1 MKKFTSSFN
10 RMDTYLQ
17 RLVIQSE
24 EQTLPNLTIYTAT
37 NKAKEE
43 LVRIKRYSYSV
54 ENSGSESF
62 ASQVLRDL
70 LYLKSLSFVSL
81 LPCFYV
87 SMSQYNDKNEIIIV
101 SQQTKNGTL
110 DNVIKSG
117 TLIDDTSKMII
128 IYGLLQGLR
137 EIHSR
142 GLVYGDLNPRTIL
155 LDDNFHPYIDLVNLY
170 DENNNQDFTL
180 FYDKSI
186 NQKDPKADVFSF
198 GALIYFLLEDDKKEI
213 ESKFPK
219 RVLSGKVPIFGDN
232 FPEIFKPIISKCL
245 EKNQKDRPSFDEIF
259 KIIDCDMTLPGTDKN
274 VFEEYK
280 NKFRK
285 EDKNEDKKRKIDRYG
300 WFQEDVQLSKKESKI
315 SEKENIKE
323 YQRSLKWAKMLSNWN
338 VYKQQQSKIIKKVK
352 KGIPDSIRSRAWY
365 LLVDGDYYKS
375 EYPEKMSD
383 LLQKE
388 KHDSY
393 STIEKDIIRTFQQV
407 SFLSDPKVFD
417 SLRKVLYCYSQID
430 PELGY
435 TQGMS
440 FIAGMF
446 VLYMD
451 EESAFYSFISVMLGK
466 KINQRG
472 YLCPGFPRL
481 HQSNQVLS
489 KLLKHKAPNILKKL
503 EKANIALHMFTTDW
517 FFTAFMVYKWV
528 PEFQLRIFEHYLLYG
543 IRFLISF
550 SLQILLVHQDEI
562 LSGTLESILPILQHP
577 DKSKKITNWHVFLNY
592 VDSNLLSEKEYD
604 ALEKAASKAV
614 P

>member
-1 MKKFTSSFN
+1 
-10 RMDTYLQ
+10 MDTYLQ

-62 ASQVLRDL
+62 ASKVLRDL
-70 LYLKSLSFVSL
+70 LYVKSLSFVSML
-81 LPCFYV
+81 RCFYV

-245 EKNQKDRPSFDEIF
+245 EKN
-259 KIIDCDMTLPGTDKN
+259 
-274 VFEEYK
+274 
-280 NKFRK
+280 
-285 EDKNEDKKRKIDRYG
+285 
-300 WFQEDVQLSKKESKI
+300 
-315 SEKENIKE
+315 
-323 YQRSLKWAKMLSNWN
+323 
-338 VYKQQQSKIIKKVK
+338 
-352 KGIPDSIRSRAWY
+352 
-365 LLVDGDYYKS
+365 
-375 EYPEKMSD
+375 
-383 LLQKE
+383 
-388 KHDSY
+388 
-393 STIEKDIIRTFQQV
+393 EKD
-407 SFLSDPKVFD
+407 
-417 SLRKVLYCYSQID
+417 
-430 PELGY
+430 
-435 TQGMS
+435 
-440 FIAGMF
+440 
-446 VLYMD
+446 
-451 EESAFYSFISVMLGK
+451 
-466 KINQRG
+466 
-472 YLCPGFPRL
+472 
-481 HQSNQVLS
+481 
-489 KLLKHKAPNILKKL
+489 
-503 EKANIALHMFTTDW
+503 
-517 FFTAFMVYKWV
+517 
-528 PEFQLRIFEHYLLYG
+528 
-543 IRFLISF
+543 
-550 SLQILLVHQDEI
+550 
-562 LSGTLESILPILQHP
+562 
-577 DKSKKITNWHVFLNY
+577 
-592 VDSNLLSEKEYD
+592 
-604 ALEKAASKAV
+604 
-614 P
+614 